1 MELSSKTALVTGGG
15 SGLGLAIAKAFVSE
29 GAVVCVCDRD
39 KKLIKELRDTD
50 PKIMGVVAD
59 VGVESDVNE
68 LFDSVLENCKGQ
80 LDILVNNAGIAGP
93 NGPME
98 TTTLSDWEATLRV
111 NVISTYLC
119 TRRALEVMKKQ
130 KSGSIVNFSST
141 AGTHG
146 YPLRTPYASAKWA
159 IVGMTKSLAMEVGSY
174 GIRVNAICPGAVS
187 GPRMDRVMA
196 AEAKTRNLSE
206 QQIYDQLVSQTSLK
220 TFVEVEDVAQM
231 ALFVCS
237 DRGAKI
243 SGQILAVDG
252 HTESLSLLTN

>member
-1 MELSSKTALVTGGG
+1 MELSGKTAIVTGGG

-39 KKLIKELRDTD
+39 KKLIKELKDTD

-68 LFDSVLENCKGQ
+68 LFDSVLDNCKGQ

-98 TTTLSDWEATLRV
+98 TTTLSDWEETLRV

-119 TRRALEVMKKQ
+119 TRRALAVMKNQ
-130 KSGSIVNFSST
+130 KSGSIVNLSST

-220 TFVEVEDVAQM
+220 TFVEVEDIAQM

-243 SGQILAVDG
+243 SGQTLAVDG
-252 HTESLSLLTN
+252 HTESLSLLSK

>member
-1 MELSSKTALVTGGG
+1 MELFGKTALVTGGG
-15 SGLGLAIAKAFVSE
+15 SGIGLAIAKAFVSE

-39 KKLIKELRDTD
+39 KELIRELQNTD

-59 VGVESDVNE
+59 VGVESDVDQ
-68 LFDSVLENCKGQ
+68 LFESVLETCKGQ

-111 NVISTYLC
+111 NVISTFMC
-119 TRRALEVMKKQ
+119 TSRALEVMKKQ
-130 KSGSIVNFSST
+130 KSGSIVNLSST

-174 GIRVNAICPGAVS
+174 GIRVNAICPGPVS
-187 GPRMDRVMA
+187 GPRMERVMSD
-196 AEAKTRNLSE
+196 EAKTRNLSE
-206 QQIYDQLVSQTSLK
+206 KQIYNQFVSQISLK
-220 TFVEVEDVAQM
+220 TFVEAEDIAQM
-231 ALFVCS
+231 ALFICS
-237 DRGAKI
+237 ERGAKI
-243 SGQILAVDG
+243 SGQALAVDG
-252 HTESLSLLTN
+252 HTESLSLLT

>member
-1 MELSSKTALVTGGG
+1 MELFGKTALVTGGG
-15 SGLGLAIAKAFVSE
+15 SGIGLAIAKAFVSE

-39 KKLIKELRDTD
+39 KKLIRELQNSD

-68 LFDSVLENCKGQ
+68 MFDSVLETCKGQ

-111 NVISTYLC
+111 NVISTFLC
-119 TRRALEVMKKQ
+119 TRRALEVKKKQ
-130 KSGSIVNFSST
+130 ESGSIVNLSST

-174 GIRVNAICPGAVS
+174 GIRVNAICPGPVS

-206 QQIYDQLVSQTSLK
+206 EQIYDQLVSQVSLK
-220 TFVEVEDVAQM
+220 TFVEVEDIAQM
-231 ALFVCS
+231 ALFICS
-237 DRGAKI
+237 ERGARI
-243 SGQILAVDG
+243 SGQTLAVDG
-252 HTESLSLLTN
+252 HTESLSLLT

>member
-1 MELSSKTALVTGGG
+1 MELFGKTALVTGGG
-15 SGLGLAIAKAFVSE
+15 SGIGLAIARAFVFE
-29 GAVVCVCDRD
+29 GAVVCVCDLD
-39 KKLIKELRDTD
+39 KKLVNKLRDTD

-59 VGVESDVNE
+59 VGVESDVNK
-68 LFDSVLENCKGQ
+68 LFDSVLETSKGQ

-111 NVISTYLC
+111 NVISTFLC
-119 TRRALEVMKKQ
+119 TRRALEVMKNQ
-130 KSGSIVNFSST
+130 KSGSIVNLSSA

-174 GIRVNAICPGAVS
+174 GIRVNAICPGPVS

-196 AEAKTRNLSE
+196 AEANTRNISE
-206 QQIYDQLVSQTSLK
+206 KQIYDQFVSQTSLK
-220 TFVEVEDVAQM
+220 TFVEVEDIAQM
-231 ALFVCS
+231 ALFICS
-237 DRGAKI
+237 ERGVRI
-243 SGQILAVDG
+243 SGQALAVDG
-252 HTESLSLLTN
+252 HTESLSLLT